1 MFNCIVSDIY
11 QYLETFNFEMLN
23 WNAWNRTDCLTV
35 KKKEQTNCVLIL
47 NWTDWNRTI
56 FPFNCV

>member
-35 KKKEQTNCVLIL
+35 KKKEQTNCTYTKL
-47 NWTDWNRTI
+47 NWLKQNY
-56 FPFNCV
+56 FPI